1 MSRSGRSAKP
11 GRRRAPVARVGQFIK
26 AQGEFHVVED
36 VCRIRCDACGA
47 AAAPVRAETPGVSES
62 EVKVGATFPF
72 SGPASPLSNTGKG
85 LIAYVH
91 SVNDRGGINGRKIN
105 LITYD
110 DAYTPPKAVEQTRK
124 LIESDEVAFL
134 FSPLGTPGIGA
145 TVKYVTA
152 KKVPHLFVVSGATK
166 FANFT
171 EFPLTTTG
179 LPSYNTEGK
188 IYAKYVT
195 QTAPDAKIA
204 ILYQNDDLG
213 RDFVAAF
220 KEVLKAD
227 FDRKVVTSPY
237 EVTEPTIE
245 SRVVT
250 LKASGAQAFL
260 IAGTPKFAAQAIKKA
275 NEIGWS
281 PLTIVNYVSSSVSAT
296 IVPAGADKA
305 VGVVVATITKDP
317 NDRKWADDP
326 GMKWYRAH
334 FEKYLPGADIGD
346 NNYLFGTQQGRIL
359 EQVLKQCGDD
369 LSRENIVKQARNIRG
384 LVLPTLM
391 PGITINTG
399 PDNSMAYTQL
409 QLQRWT
415 GSSWEQFGGV
425 LSADLN

>member
-1 MSRSGRSAKP
+1 MSIAVF
-11 GRRRAPVARVGQFIK
+11 AAFAVAT
-26 AQGEFHVVED
+26 
-36 VCRIRCDACGA
+36 
-47 AAAPVRAETPGVSES
+47 VRAETPGVSES
-62 EVKVGATFPF
+62 EIKVGATFPF

-110 DAYTPPKAVEQTRK
+110 DAYTSPKAVEQTRK

-145 TVKYVTA
+145 TIKYVTA

-166 FANFT
+166 FANFA

-188 IYAKYVT
+188 IYARYIA

-220 KEVLKAD
+220 KETLKAD
-227 FDRKVVTSPY
+227 FENKVVTSPY

-245 SRVVT
+245 SRVVA

-275 NEIGWS
+275 SEIGWS

-326 GMKWYRAH
+326 GMKWYRGH

-346 NNYLFGTQQGRIL
+346 NNYLFGTQQGQIL

-369 LSRENIVKQARNIRG
+369 LSRENIVKQARDIKA

-425 LSADLN
+425 LSADRN

>member
-1 MSRSGRSAKP
+1 MSFRTFAMSIAMLAAFAGAS
-11 GRRRAPVARVGQFIK
+11 VA
-26 AQGEFHVVED
+26 
-36 VCRIRCDACGA
+36 
-47 AAAPVRAETPGVSES
+47 AETPGISES
-62 EVKVGATFPF
+62 EIKIGATFPF

-85 LIAYVH
+85 LIAYVK
-91 SVNDRGGINGRKIN
+91 SINDRGGINGRKIN

-110 DAYTPPKAVEQTRK
+110 DAYTPPKSVEQTRK

-134 FSPLGTPGIGA
+134 FGPLGTPGIAA
-145 TVKYVTA
+145 TIKYVNA
-152 KKVPHLFVVSGATK
+152 KKVPHLFVVSGVSK
-166 FANFT
+166 FTNFA
-171 EFPLTTTG
+171 EYPMTTTG

-188 IYAKYVT
+188 IYAKYIA

-213 RDFVAAF
+213 RDFVGAF
-220 KEVLKAD
+220 KETLKGD
-227 FDRKVVTSPY
+227 FDKKVIASSY

-245 SRVVT
+245 SHVVT

-275 NEIGWS
+275 SEIGWT
-281 PLTIVNYVSSSVSAT
+281 PLTIINYVSSSVSAT

-305 VGVVVATITKDP
+305 VGVVAATITKDP
-317 NDRKWADDP
+317 TDKKWDDDP

-334 FEKYLPGADIGD
+334 FEKYLAGADIAD
-346 NNYLFGTQQGRIL
+346 NNYLFGTQQGQIL

-369 LSRENIVKQARNIRG
+369 LSRENIVKQARNIKG
-384 LVLPTLM
+384 LVLPTSM
-391 PGITINTG
+391 PGVTINTG
-399 PDNSMAYTQL
+399 PDSSMAYTQL

-425 LSADLN
+425 LSADSK